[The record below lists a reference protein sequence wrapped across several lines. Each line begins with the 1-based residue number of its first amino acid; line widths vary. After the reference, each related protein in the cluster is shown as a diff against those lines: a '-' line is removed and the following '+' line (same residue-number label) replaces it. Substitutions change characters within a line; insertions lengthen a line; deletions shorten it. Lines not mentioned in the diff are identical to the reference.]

1 MSIYTHIPHPRI
13 LQRRQEKPPQTTDER
28 VGLNGRI
35 GLRITLIVGT
45 MWTAYAFTLIA
56 LVSLPSA
63 LRSGEVIV
71 IVAWIAQTFI
81 QLVLLPIIIVGQNI
95 QANTADKRAVQTY
108 QDAEAVLHEAMQIQE
123 HLRAQDGV
131 LELLIARVQ
140 AGGAGPAPAGGP
152 VA

>member
-13 LQRRQEKPPQTTDER
+13 LQRRREKPPQTTDER